1 MTTFAERLAEL
12 RQEAGLSQRVLAGL
26 VGVNRSQISRW
37 ETGNGAIDDQK
48 LTRLADAFSKVLGR
62 QISVDF
68 ILGREDRAEVAS
80 KDPSNNVAAPRV
92 YPMGMTRQVP
102 VFRKINIGE
111 ESDLIGQEDVPMSE
125 LRDTTAS
132 CFFLEVQDDCMAT
145 AGIYRGHR
153 VLIDPG
159 AEIADGD
166 IVLIAFGT
174 EDAQLRRYF
183 RDGDRVL
190 FLADNTSPRPY
201 IITDKDVA
209 ILGKMMWGK
218 YYPRK

>member
-62 QISVDF
+62 QISTDF

-111 ESDLIGQEDVPMSE
+111 ELDLIGQEDVPMSE

-132 CFFLEVQDDCMAT
+132 CFFLERRRIRARLSILSGRRIGLWKHLKT
-145 AGIYRGHR
+145 ALLESGW
-153 VLIDPG
+153 
-159 AEIADGD
+159 
-166 IVLIAFGT
+166 
-174 EDAQLRRYF
+174 
-183 RDGDRVL
+183 
-190 FLADNTSPRPY
+190 SPLSAGR
-201 IITDKDVA
+201 
-209 ILGKMMWGK
+209 
-218 YYPRK
+218 